1 MIPVK
6 ELDRLAKA
14 RLTDAKVLFNA
25 NRYDGALYLCGYA
38 IEIGL
43 KLRICKTLKWAGFPS
58 TNKEFDNFKSFK
70 VHNLDVLLNLT
81 GIEAKVKLKYLAEWS
96 IVTNWDAEARYNIVG
111 TITKKD
117 ADDMIRSAETL
128 LKVL

>member
-14 RLTDAKVLFNA
+14 RLKDAQVLLVA
-25 NRYDGALYLCGYA
+25 GRYDGALYLCGYA

-43 KLRICKTLKWAGFPS
+43 KLRICKTLKWAGFPA

-70 VHNLDVLLNLT
+70 VHNLDVLLSLT
-81 GIEAKVKLKYLAEWS
+81 GMEAKIKSKYLAEWS
-96 IVTNWDAEARYNIVG
+96 AVTIWNPEARYT
-111 TITKKD
+111 TIGSIT
-117 ADDMIRSAETL
+117 
-128 LKVL
+128 